1 MDLTKIL
8 SKDAYIVVNKEV
20 IRKVGIDAAMLL
32 SELCREYDYYNS
44 VNKLNDGYFYST
56 IENILNNIGI
66 KSKKQREIIET
77 LKMIGVIS
85 TKLEGLPAKRHFK
98 INERVLMDLVNPIDL
113 NQLNT
118 EKNKLDLSNRTNNIV
133 QDELEILIDNNI
145 SNNINNNKEIKNIQ
159 QYLYCDKGTV
169 GTISSPKLKDL
180 ESLNLDLDTK
190 RMIYFLEKEIYARYL
205 GKDKEKI
212 LLLYKWIIERF
223 SVSEGIQKTQ
233 LIKQLEV
240 LDNLDREVQIN
251 NIKYCIM
258 FGERS
263 LVKDY
268 ADSIESH
275 KKYLGKDFLDKVKL

>member
-1 MDLTKIL
+1 M
-8 SKDAYIVVNKEV
+8 
-20 IRKVGIDAAMLL
+20 
-32 SELCREYDYYNS
+32 
-44 VNKLNDGYFYST
+44 
-56 IENILNNIGI
+56 
-66 KSKKQREIIET
+66 
-77 LKMIGVIS
+77 
-85 TKLEGLPAKRHFK
+85 
-98 INERVLMDLVNPIDL
+98 
-113 NQLNT
+113 
-118 EKNKLDLSNRTNNIV
+118 
-133 QDELEILIDNNI
+133 
-145 SNNINNNKEIKNIQ
+145 
-159 QYLYCDKGTV
+159 
-169 GTISSPKLKDL
+169 

-240 LDNLDREVQIN
+240 LDSLDREVQIN